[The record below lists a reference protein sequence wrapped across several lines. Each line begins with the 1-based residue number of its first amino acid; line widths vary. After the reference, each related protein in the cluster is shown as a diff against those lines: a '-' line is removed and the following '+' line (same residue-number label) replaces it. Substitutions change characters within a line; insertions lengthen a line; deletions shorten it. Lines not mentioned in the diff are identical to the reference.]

1 MSELKITPGEWLCTA
16 DAFDRVTAR
25 DPERHTAVLIT
36 RLPRSTDARGDETA
50 VQLERWTADG
60 HLIAAAPD
68 LYAALDELVYM
79 IEAWEKAVRQVIE
92 TDPSHGMNL
101 EKAKSALAKARGET
115 E

>member
-1 MSELKITPGEWLCTA
+1 MSELKATPGPWEW
-16 DAFDRVTAR
+16 DAGDVGEAYSVPYSDVFVDAGNTIIASFN
-25 DPERHTAVLIT
+25 DGIPEGRAN
-36 RLPRSTDARGDETA
+36 AC
-50 VQLERWTADG
+50 
-60 HLIAAAPD
+60 LIAAAPD

-92 TDPSHGMNL
+92 TDPAHGMNL